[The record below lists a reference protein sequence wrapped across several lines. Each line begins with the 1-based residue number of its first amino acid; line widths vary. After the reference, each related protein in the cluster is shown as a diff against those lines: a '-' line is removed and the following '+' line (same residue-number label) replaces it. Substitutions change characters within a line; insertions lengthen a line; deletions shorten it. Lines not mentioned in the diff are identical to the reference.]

1 MLDDLKLKGG
11 VSTTVIST
19 TLNDKG
25 VAILF
30 DIIDDETLT
39 TEAAITDNYIQNNY
53 SVQDHIAIK
62 PKIYRL
68 RGCVGEVVFRSESD
82 LYNWLNKEETRTNHP
97 LIAKTMDAMKP
108 IGAIAPIISNYT
120 QAAIN
125 VVKQVESS
133 FNRYKK
139 ILNDWKNPSP
149 ILNKR
154 QQEVVS
160 ILNFILENRLEVSLK
175 SLKYDYSS
183 PELKVNYN
191 SKYFLQSVSSHQAA
205 NDFIT
210 DIEITIKEVR
220 FTETKVTA
228 IDSKQYG
235 TQSIVADIKTTEVN
249 QGIATT
255 QEPPKAG
262 VEAFKKV
269 IENKD
274 HPIVGKTVQSA
285 CNALTINSNRTLA
298 GEGMFSLNKLIG
310 GFSRGVFTM
319 GYNTVKR
326 F

>member
-1 MLDDLKLKGG
+1 MLDDLTLKGG
-11 VSTTVIST
+11 ISTTVIST
-19 TLNDKG
+19 TLGDKG

-30 DIIDDETLT
+30 DVVDDETLT
-39 TEAAITDNYIQNNY
+39 TEAAITDNYIQNNH

-97 LIAKTMDAMKP
+97 VLAKTMDIMKP
-108 IGAIAPIISNYT
+108 ITAVSPIISSYT

-125 VVKQVESS
+125 VVKQIESS
-133 FNRYKK
+133 YNRYKK
-139 ILNDWKNPSP
+139 IFKDWKSPNP

-160 ILNFILENRLEVSLK
+160 ILNFILENRIEVSLK
-175 SLKYDYSS
+175 SLKFDYSS
-183 PELKVNYN
+183 PELQINYN
-191 SKYFLQSVSSHQAA
+191 NKYFLQSVSSHQGA

-210 DIEITIKEVR
+210 DIEITVKEVR
-220 FTETKVTA
+220 MAETQVTA
-228 IDSKQYG
+228 IDAKQYG
-235 TQSIVADIKTTEVN
+235 TQNTVAEMKKPEVN

-262 VEAFKKV
+262 VEALKKV
-269 IENKD
+269 IESKE
-274 HPIVGKTVQSA
+274 HPVVGNIVQKLLH
-285 CNALTINSNRTLA
+285 ALTINTGKILS
-298 GEGMFSLNKLIG
+298 GEGLLPANKLIG
-310 GFSRGVFTM
+310 DFSRAVFM
-319 GYNTVKR
+319 AGYNIVKR